1 MNAFSCKFRD
11 IYKFNEIS
19 DKEYELI
26 CWEYNKIVNSYSIK
40 TELYSNLVWDFLSK
54 SFDITERNFIVYS
67 DIEIDEKNH
76 THKSYHYVVK
86 CNIDT
91 SNFIY
96 LSFNDEKKAYDDD
109 DYIGYVTEDDKM
121 DKIYNLNIYYDSS
134 VFSTNR
140 LEEEIV
146 DKLLSCSYLPSLEN
160 QFFTIKRTQFGYGL
174 KASYIKKMNIDIK
187 LNYGKKFVN
196 IHDKIL
202 DKLRKYN
209 YGLFLFHGVS
219 GSGKSTYLRKLI
231 SELSKEKTI
240 IYMPSYMIESVT
252 DPEFISFIGSF
263 KNPILLLEDAENVLG
278 MSNSNR
284 NQAVSNILNMTDG
297 LLNDF
302 MNVQIIATFNSKTKL
317 IDEALKRAGRLQV
330 NYKFSEL
337 SATEATLLS
346 ESIGLNVKYTKP
358 TVLSEI
364 YEGTNQ
370 IIMDD
375 LDEKTPGFKI
385 GNK

>member
-1 MNAFSCKFRD
+1 MSVFSCKFRD

-40 TELYSNLVWDFLSK
+40 TELYSDLVWQFLTEK
-54 SFDITERNFIVYS
+54 FNITEKDFIVYS

-76 THKSYHYVVK
+76 THKTYHYVVK
-86 CNIDT
+86 CNIDS

-96 LSFNDEKKAYDDD
+96 LSFNDEMKGYDDD

-121 DKIYNLNIYYDSS
+121 DKIYNLNIYYDSDI
-134 VFSTNR
+134 FSTVK
-140 LEEEIV
+140 LEKDVVEE
-146 DKLLSCSYLPSLEN
+146 LLNCSYLPSLEN

-174 KASYIKKMNIDIK
+174 KASYIKKMDIDIK

-196 IHDKIL
+196 IHEKIL
-202 DKLRKYN
+202 DKLRDYN
-209 YGLFLFHGVS
+209 YGLFLFHGAP

-364 YEGTNQ
+364 YEGANQ

>member
-19 DKEYELI
+19 EKEYELI

-40 TELYSNLVWDFLSK
+40 TELYSNLVWQFLMK
-54 SFDITERNFIVYS
+54 NFNITERNFTVYS

-76 THKSYHYVVK
+76 THKTYHYVVK
-86 CNIDT
+86 CNIDP

-160 QFFTIKRTQFGYGL
+160 QFFTIKRTQFGYAL
-174 KASYIKKMNIDIK
+174 KTSYIKKMNIDIK
-187 LNYGKKFVN
+187 LNYGKKFVDV
-196 IHDKIL
+196 HDKIL

-337 SATEATLLS
+337 SADDATLLS

-364 YEGTNQ
+364 YEGANQ